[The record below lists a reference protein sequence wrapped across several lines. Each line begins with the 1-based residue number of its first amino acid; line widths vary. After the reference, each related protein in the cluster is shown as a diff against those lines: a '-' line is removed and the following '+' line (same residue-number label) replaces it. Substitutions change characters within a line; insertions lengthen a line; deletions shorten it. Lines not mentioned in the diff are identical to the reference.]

1 MGNIKLWLITCII
14 IAIIIYVFSFCMFY
28 LPDKKMIYVKCTEF
42 IIFTNLKRFFINS
55 LLLINLFQSK
65 II

>member
-1 MGNIKLWLITCII
+1 MYL
-14 IAIIIYVFSFCMFY
+14 VFALFY
-28 LPDKKMIYVKCTEF
+28 LPGKKMIYVKCTEF
-42 IIFTNLKRFFINS
+42 IILTSLKTFFINS